1 MINKTWK
8 NHKLVLVTERIFCN
22 NPKANAKKEPGD
34 AYYIHKIIHIKTTTA
49 AVYKV
54 YKEKRMQTPLIKGTA
69 MY

>member
-1 MINKTWK
+1 MEESQTCVG
-8 NHKLVLVTERIFCN
+8 HERIFCN
-22 NPKANAKKEPGD
+22 NPKANGKKEPGD

>member
-8 NHKLVLVTERIFCN
+8 NHKLVLVTSVFSAITQK
-22 NPKANAKKEPGD
+22 PKEPGD